1 MKLDMKKTYIKHIVA
16 VAMLLAITAG
26 CKKSDLNTINPNAQ
40 TTQTFWKTADD
51 AVKGINAAYGSLII
65 DGSYMRFTQ
74 VIQNT
79 RGDDATSNS
88 PWDQIYN
95 CGKFNLVSSGFTSF
109 IAWTAY
115 YQGILRANE
124 VLQYVPSINMDADL
138 KNRVLG
144 QAYFLRGLYFWHLA
158 DFYKNVP
165 MPLKPA
171 ASSADYF
178 VKQEPQSVV
187 WQQCISDFQQ
197 AAKLLPISY
206 ASLGTADAQVGR
218 ATKGAALAFLGKTYL
233 FIKDY
238 TNAAAQFKAVID
250 MGTYSLVPN
259 YYDNFFLNAENNAES
274 IFEVQFSRDAGG
286 TDLGWGGEPSSG
298 WGRTS
303 ARGVTFGAASF
314 GFGDV
319 QPTRALYNE
328 YLQEPTIS
336 GGVDPRLDVTMYYN
350 KPGETL
356 YGQNFAT
363 AYAGSSSLNALWWH
377 KYENGDTGQPNEYD
391 WRSGINE
398 RLMRYADVLLMYA
411 ECLNELGNTSGA
423 YPYIQQVRARVN
435 LPDLA
440 TVKPNMT
447 QAEMRDQI
455 AHERFLEFSGEGHRF
470 DDIRRWGWLQDPTKL
485 AQLQARDPEF
495 NTYAPGREY
504 LPIPLGEIQT
514 NPGIVQNPSY

>member
-1 MKLDMKKTYIKHIVA
+1 MKKILSKNILFTILLMGMA
-16 VAMLLAITAG
+16 VG
-26 CKKSDLNTINPNAQ
+26 CKKSDLNTVNPNAQ
-40 TTQTFWKTADD
+40 TTQTFWRNASD
-51 AVKGINAAYGSLII
+51 AVAGINAAYGSLII

-79 RGDDATSNS
+79 RGDDCTSNS

-95 CGKFNLVSSGFTSF
+95 CGKFNLASSGFTSG

-124 VLQYVPSINMDADL
+124 VLKYVPSISMDADL

-144 QAYFLRGLYFWHLA
+144 QAYFLRGLYYFHLA

-165 MPLKPA
+165 MPLIPA
-171 ASSADYF
+171 ASEKDYF
-178 VKQEPQSVV
+178 VKQQPQSVV
-187 WQQCISDFQQ
+187 WQQVISDFKN
-197 AAKLLPISY
+197 AVSLLPPTYNVS
-206 ASLGTADAQVGR
+206 TWQDNQVGR
-218 ATKGAALAFLGKTYL
+218 ATKGAAMAFLGKTYL
-233 FIKDY
+233 FTKDY
-238 TNAAAQFKAVID
+238 TNAAAQFKAIID
-250 MGTYSLVPN
+250 AGTYSLMPN

-286 TDLGWGGEPSSG
+286 TDLGWGGDPSSG

-303 ARGVTFGAASF
+303 ARAVTFGAASF

-328 YLQEPTIS
+328 YLQEPTTS

-350 KPGETL
+350 KPGEML
-356 YGQNFAT
+356 YGQSFAA
-363 AYAGSSSLNALWWH
+363 AYAGSSSLNAVWCH
-377 KYENGDTGQPNEYD
+377 KYENGDNGQANEYD

-411 ECLNELGNTSGA
+411 ECLNELGSTSQA
-423 YPYIQQVRARVN
+423 YPYIQQVRSRVG

-440 TVKPNMT
+440 TVKPGMT
-447 QAEMRDQI
+447 QAEMRDQLG
-455 AHERFLEFSGEGHRF
+455 HERFLEFSLEGHRF
-470 DDIRRWGWLQDPTKL
+470 DDIVRWGWLQDPVKL
-485 AQLQARDPEF
+485 AWLKSRDPEF
-495 NTYAPGREY
+495 NTYTPGREF
-504 LPIPLGEIQT
+504 LPIPLTEIQT
-514 NPGIVQNPSY
+514 NPGVVQNPSY